1 MLFLVR
7 DILDFAQ
14 IESQSLVLS
23 FQAINL
29 QMTIQECVDAL
40 SFKAQE
46 KGIRLKHCPGHGIP
60 LDILSDSSRLMQIV
74 INLLSNAI
82 KYT

>member
-23 FQAINL
+23 IQCINL
-29 QMTIQECVDAL
+29 ERTIQECVDAL
-40 SFKAQE
+40 SFKA
-46 KGIRLKHCPGHGIP
+46 
-60 LDILSDSSRLMQIV
+60 
-74 INLLSNAI
+74 
-82 KYT
+82 